1 MPTEPPPVSPDFRAY
16 LLEIV
21 DVTERQLDK
30 VVAHLQDHWSET
42 VEEFVVRRH
51 RQLQRRGVP
60 NRLAYG
66 LIAQDVQSRRFQA
79 KPLSQRQVRR
89 ILYG

>member
-1 MPTEPPPVSPDFRAY
+1 VPTAPPSVSPDFRAY

-30 VVAHLQDHWSET
+30 VIAHLQDHWSET
-42 VEEFVVRRH
+42 LEEFVVRRH
-51 RQLQRRGVP
+51 RDLQRRGVP

-66 LIAQDVQSRRFQA
+66 LIADEVRSRRFQA
-79 KPLSQRQVRR
+79 KPLSERQVRR

>member
-1 MPTEPPPVSPDFRAY
+1 LAAEPPPVSPEFRAY

-30 VVAHLQDHWSET
+30 VIAHLQDHWSET

-51 RQLQRRGVP
+51 RELQHRGVP
-60 NRLAYG
+60 NRLAYAQ
-66 LIAQDVQSRRFQA
+66 IAADVQSRRFQA
-79 KPLSQRQVRR
+79 RSLSERQVRR